1 MCRESVWLE
10 EELQLSIPWSG
21 VSSISP
27 VSNSQAII
35 CRVLKPALPAT
46 LRQFILLPLVVT
58 RPPSVLCSCSPVFFI
73 RLFSVPSLFRFI
85 SCRASQQCWSCS
97 TQLLRSSCKPKVT
110 HFAPWPALL
119 PVVSSF
125 GFLPSSG
132 PSGTWTI
139 SAYSTSSGHSH
150 AYPLLC

>member
-1 MCRESVWLE
+1 MSV
-10 EELQLSIPWSG
+10 PWSG

-73 RLFSVPSLFRFI
+73 RLFSIPSFFRFI

-97 TQLLRSSCKPKVT
+97 TQLLWSSCKPKVT
-110 HFAPWPALL
+110 YSLCSLSCPPARCVFLWI
-119 PVVSSF
+119 SSP
-125 GFLPSSG
+125 L
-132 PSGTWTI
+132 WTI
-139 SAYSTSSGHSH
+139 WNLDHLCILHLLWTLSWLTPPVLTSLHF
-150 AYPLLC
+150 